1 VVREDAVILVGMRAS
16 GKTTLGRA
24 LATTLSWRFL
34 DGDLAVLERTGR
46 SAAAWLRESGEPS
59 FREVE
64 ERITLEL
71 LATRGAFVAALGG
84 GAILSPSVR
93 AALAGFRHVVWLTA
107 PADELARRSRAGT
120 GDRPPLTRLPHA
132 SETDEVLR
140 ERSPLYDEV
149 STVRLNT
156 TGGNVDD
163 CMARLLAGLGIR
175 T

>member
-1 VVREDAVILVGMRAS
+1 MRAS

-34 DGDLAVLERTGR
+34 DGDLAVLEQTGR

-64 ERITLEL
+64 ERLTLEL

-107 PADELARRSRAGT
+107 PADELAPLRRSLDRASQHRGKKC
-120 GDRPPLTRLPHA
+120 R
-132 SETDEVLR
+132 
-140 ERSPLYDEV
+140 
-149 STVRLNT
+149 
-156 TGGNVDD
+156 
-163 CMARLLAGLGIR
+163 
-175 T
+175 